1 MRIKID
7 HFFIRNLFI
16 NQLYR
21 FFEAVNSI
29 RKSFKMEVPEIE
41 TESFDELNTPNI
53 NVQNFSASKKR
64 KKYGQN
70 YINLQHLHL
79 FLIFFLACK

>member
-1 MRIKID
+1 
-7 HFFIRNLFI
+7 
-16 NQLYR
+16 
-21 FFEAVNSI
+21 
-29 RKSFKMEVPEIE
+29 MEVPEIE

-53 NVQNFSASKKR
+53 YVQNFSASKKR